1 MKAADKAELELLFG
15 HLKEG
20 GDEVDIKD
28 GDNRLANHHIDM
40 YMWLCRRDFGDGRN
54 YVLYVGHNTVIAASG
69 HMLKAAKAAEQIVTN
84 MCLAP

>member
-1 MKAADKAELELLFG
+1 MHMKAADKAELELLFG

-40 YMWLCRRDFGDGRN
+40 YMWLCRRDLGMGDFMC
-54 YVLYVGHNTVIAASG
+54 Y
-69 HMLKAAKAAEQIVTN
+69 MLGTIQPSRHPDT
-84 MCLAP
+84 C